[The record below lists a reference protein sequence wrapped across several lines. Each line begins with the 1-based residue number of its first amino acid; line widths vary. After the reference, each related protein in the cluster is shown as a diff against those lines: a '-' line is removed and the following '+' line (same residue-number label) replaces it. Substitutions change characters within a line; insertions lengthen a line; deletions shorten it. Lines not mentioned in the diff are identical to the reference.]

1 MSKKNEELFDS
12 RVVKQNIKRGLITID
27 EYREYLDSLEDLSSE
42 TTKSEVQY
50 VDQASI
56 KEEES
61 QRVQGVHHRR
71 AIFQNEALSKG

>member
-56 KEEES
+56 KEDES
-61 QRVQGVHHRR
+61 ETSQ
-71 AIFQNEALSKG
+71 EK

>member
-27 EYREYLDSLEDLSSE
+27 EYREYLDSLEDLSAE

-61 QRVQGVHHRR
+61 ETSQ
-71 AIFQNEALSKG
+71 EK

>member
-27 EYREYLDSLEDLSSE
+27 EYREYLDSLKDLSSE
-42 TTKSEVQY
+42 TAKSEVKY

-56 KEEES
+56 KEDENETS
-61 QRVQGVHHRR
+61 QEQ
-71 AIFQNEALSKG
+71 

>member
-27 EYREYLDSLEDLSSE
+27 EYREYLDSLEDLSPE

-56 KEEES
+56 KEDES
-61 QRVQGVHHRR
+61 ETSQ
-71 AIFQNEALSKG
+71 EK

>member
-42 TTKSEVQY
+42 TAKSEVQY

-56 KEEES
+56 KEDENETS
-61 QRVQGVHHRR
+61 Q
-71 AIFQNEALSKG
+71 EK

>member
-42 TTKSEVQY
+42 TEKSEVKY
-50 VDQASI
+50 LDQVTE
-56 KEEES
+56 KENES
-61 QRVQGVHHRR
+61 
-71 AIFQNEALSKG
+71 EDKK

>member
-27 EYREYLDSLEDLSSE
+27 EYREYLDSLEDLSDE

-56 KEEES
+56 KEEEGETP
-61 QRVQGVHHRR
+61 Q
-71 AIFQNEALSKG
+71 EK

>member
-42 TTKSEVQY
+42 TTKSGF
-50 VDQASI
+50 
-56 KEEES
+56 ES
-61 QRVQGVHHRR
+61 TKTNSAKHLHFDIEKVVFDSNVRFF
-71 AIFQNEALSKG
+71 I

>member
-27 EYREYLDSLEDLSSE
+27 EYRAYLDSLEDLSSE

-56 KEEES
+56 KEDES
-61 QRVQGVHHRR
+61 ETSQ
-71 AIFQNEALSKG
+71 EK

>member
-27 EYREYLDSLEDLSSE
+27 EYREYLDSLEDLSAE

-56 KEEES
+56 KEEVSETS
-61 QRVQGVHHRR
+61 Q
-71 AIFQNEALSKG
+71 EK

>member
-56 KEEES
+56 KEDES
-61 QRVQGVHHRR
+61 KTSQ
-71 AIFQNEALSKG
+71 EK

>member
-56 KEEES
+56 KENES
-61 QRVQGVHHRR
+61 ETPQ
-71 AIFQNEALSKG
+71 EK

>member
-42 TTKSEVQY
+42 TAKSEVKY

-56 KEEES
+56 KEDENEIS
-61 QRVQGVHHRR
+61 QEQ
-71 AIFQNEALSKG
+71 

>member
-1 MSKKNEELFDS
+1 MSKNEELFDS

-50 VDQASI
+50 VDQTSI
-56 KEEES
+56 KEDES
-61 QRVQGVHHRR
+61 ETSQ
-71 AIFQNEALSKG
+71 EK

>member
-56 KEEES
+56 KEDES
-61 QRVQGVHHRR
+61 
-71 AIFQNEALSKG
+71 ETSKEK

>member
-27 EYREYLDSLEDLSSE
+27 EYRAYLDSLEDLSSE

-56 KEEES
+56 KEEVSETS
-61 QRVQGVHHRR
+61 Q
-71 AIFQNEALSKG
+71 EK

>member
-1 MSKKNEELFDS
+1 MSKKNEKLFDS

-56 KEEES
+56 KEDES
-61 QRVQGVHHRR
+61 ETSQ
-71 AIFQNEALSKG
+71 EK

>member
-61 QRVQGVHHRR
+61 ETSQ
-71 AIFQNEALSKG
+71 EK

>member
-42 TTKSEVQY
+42 ATKSDVQY

-56 KEEES
+56 KEDEDETS
-61 QRVQGVHHRR
+61 Q
-71 AIFQNEALSKG
+71 EK

>member
-42 TTKSEVQY
+42 TTKSEVKY

-56 KEEES
+56 KEDENETS
-61 QRVQGVHHRR
+61 QEQ
-71 AIFQNEALSKG
+71 

>member
-50 VDQASI
+50 VDQASV
-56 KEEES
+56 KEDES
-61 QRVQGVHHRR
+61 ETSQ
-71 AIFQNEALSKG
+71 EK

>member
-42 TTKSEVQY
+42 TAKSEVL
-50 VDQASI
+50 
-56 KEEES
+56 
-61 QRVQGVHHRR
+61 
-71 AIFQNEALSKG
+71 F

>member
-56 KEEES
+56 KEDES
-61 QRVQGVHHRR
+61 ETTQ
-71 AIFQNEALSKG
+71 EK